1 MSLRLTGSGGS
12 VTSQSIVDAGGV
24 TTDETFFHIF
34 DDTSAIADAT
44 RKRFACPFDLEVLSF
59 SVWSLVSVAA
69 SATDYWT
76 CDLRKFIATDAT
88 HTAQLI
94 ASKTTKPA
102 PNGEAFA
109 VLTPWTFDAITLDAT
124 NRFCVRGDILDVL
137 WTKTLSPTAPSR
149 MSYTLRFRPV

>member
-76 CDLRKFIATDAT
+76 CDLREVHRDRRDPHRTVDRV
-88 HTAQLI
+88 QDD
-94 ASKTTKPA
+94 
-102 PNGEAFA
+102 EAR
-109 VLTPWTFDAITLDAT
+109 PEWGG
-124 NRFCVRGDILDVL
+124 VRGPDAVDV
-137 WTKTLSPTAPSR
+137 
-149 MSYTLRFRPV
+149 

>member
-69 SATDYWT
+69 SATD
-76 CDLRKFIATDAT
+76 
-88 HTAQLI
+88 
-94 ASKTTKPA
+94 
-102 PNGEAFA
+102 
-109 VLTPWTFDAITLDAT
+109 
-124 NRFCVRGDILDVL
+124 VL